1 MSVYRVGRRR
11 RKRKRS
17 STVVLVPQLQ
27 HARLQVLDVN
37 CLALAQ
43 VPESL
48 EFSSLLLAQIPD
60 RREAVILEQVKLRR
74 DAFHAL
80 LAFERR
86 FMSSRGSRSLIFSKR
101 ASTCVMY
108 DSGKSPH
115 SNTSSN

>member
-48 EFSSLLLAQIPD
+48 EFSSLVLAQIPD
-60 RREAVILEQVKLRR
+60 RREAVIFEKVKLKQENVPKENSEKMIP
-74 DAFHAL
+74 DL
-80 LAFERR
+80 LAK
-86 FMSSRGSRSLIFSKR
+86 LAQIFSNFLG
-101 ASTCVMY
+101 Y
-108 DSGKSPH
+108 NGKN
-115 SNTSSN
+115 SNF

>member
-1 MSVYRVGRRR
+1 MNERLQSWKKKKKEKEVQH
-11 RKRKRS
+11 
-17 STVVLVPQLQ
+17 VLVPQLQ

-48 EFSSLLLAQIPD
+48 EFSSLVLTQIPD

-80 LAFERR
+80 LC
-86 FMSSRGSRSLIFSKR
+86 L
-101 ASTCVMY
+101 
-108 DSGKSPH
+108 
-115 SNTSSN
+115 

>member
-37 CLALAQ
+37 CFNLALAQ

-48 EFSSLLLAQIPD
+48 EFSSLVLAQIPD

-80 LAFERR
+80 LC
-86 FMSSRGSRSLIFSKR
+86 L
-101 ASTCVMY
+101 
-108 DSGKSPH
+108 
-115 SNTSSN
+115 